1 MKFEWLTK
9 LLAPRSSRSG
19 LWWCVYFT
27 MMLGVFTDWFWAL
40 PLVLGAAV
48 LMMFWS
54 LGEWAQSGGSH
65 RLTIE
70 AEGADG
76 A

>member
-9 LLAPRSSRSG
+9 LLAPRWSESR

-40 PLVLGAAV
+40 PLILGAAV